1 MRSKNPELMRKIREF
16 VDQYYRENRTA
27 PSTHTV
33 GDAMEKCGF
42 VPTGETE
49 EEQVEEY
56 VSLPESIFGKG
67 KFYLVR
73 AKGDSMIDAGIE
85 EGDLVLVEL
94 CNEANEGDI
103 VVALDPE
110 GENTLK
116 RYAGKD
122 RDGYLLAYM
131 NEACYPGKVMKVKSF
146 VVQGVARHVI
156 KTL

>member
-1 MRSKNPELMRKIREF
+1 
-16 VDQYYRENRTA
+16 
-27 PSTHTV
+27 
-33 GDAMEKCGF
+33 
-42 VPTGETE
+42 
-49 EEQVEEY
+49 
-56 VSLPESIFGKG
+56 
-67 KFYLVR
+67 
-73 AKGDSMIDAGIE
+73 MIDAGIE